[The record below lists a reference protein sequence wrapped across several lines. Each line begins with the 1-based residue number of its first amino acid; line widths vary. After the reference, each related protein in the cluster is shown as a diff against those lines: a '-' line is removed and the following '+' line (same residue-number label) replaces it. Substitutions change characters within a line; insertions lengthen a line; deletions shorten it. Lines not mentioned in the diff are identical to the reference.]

1 MQREPE
7 DGTGSRHPSLGD
19 AGSVT
24 PPDSRTERGRCRDAA
39 AFCYHYG
46 VSQTHPTGRE
56 AALYEKRKSWR
67 KLSVSGLRQV
77 HV

>member
-39 AFCYHYG
+39 AFCYVFLIDRY
-46 VSQTHPTGRE
+46 PAE
-56 AALYEKRKSWR
+56 CYALFSP
-67 KLSVSGLRQV
+67 
-77 HV
+77 